1 MDSITLL
8 GWILLLFS
16 STASVVNIAI
26 LLHLLSKK
34 KDAIADKVSN
44 LSAKEFELL
53 QRQYIFLQAK
63 SDINLKRLDAH
74 EKVLSALIISNQ
86 FDDTGGNGIMH

>member
-1 MDSITLL
+1 MTLL

-16 STASVVNIAI
+16 STASIVNIAI

-44 LSAKEFELL
+44 LNTKEFELL

-63 SDINLKRLDAH
+63 ADINFKRLDAV
-74 EKVLSALIISNQ
+74 EKVLSALIVSNQ
-86 FDDTGGNGIMH
+86 FDDSGGNGIIH